1 MSEYQ
6 IKLEAVLELQ
16 EALRCRK
23 LNEELGN
30 ALLGLLS
37 QISRYYEKNGMQVP
51 KEISGVME
59 KASVLLDA
67 RLLSSKSSG

>member
-6 IKLEAVLELQ
+6 IKLEAVVELQ

-51 KEISGVME
+51 KEISSVME
-59 KASVLLDA
+59 KACALLDA

>member
-6 IKLEAVLELQ
+6 IKLEAVVELQ

-37 QISRYYEKNGMQVP
+37 QVSRHYEKNGMQVP
-51 KEISGVME
+51 REISNVME
-59 KASVLLDA
+59 KASALLDA